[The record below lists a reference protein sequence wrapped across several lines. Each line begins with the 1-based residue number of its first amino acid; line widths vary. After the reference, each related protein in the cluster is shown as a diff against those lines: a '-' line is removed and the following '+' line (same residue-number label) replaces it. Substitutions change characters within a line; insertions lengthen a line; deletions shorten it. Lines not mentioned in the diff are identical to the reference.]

1 MKNNFTRKQRVE
13 REREPGPVLFG
24 SLNELSGKLAPPIQE
39 SLVKNRKKL

>member
-13 REREPGPVLFG
+13 RESLALFYSEVLTSF
-24 SLNELSGKLAPPIQE
+24 LVNLPPPIQE